1 MSETL
6 EAIVCIELIVQEDD
20 KEHLDIVGDGVQR
33 LKLHSSVTR
42 DVRDT
47 CSQRCVQD
55 VVKMWFPCVQK
66 LDPILFLSC
75 YRCN

>member
-33 LKLHSSVTR
+33 LKLAGKFRRNASPVGMPEISV
-42 DVRDT
+42 
-47 CSQRCVQD
+47 
-55 VVKMWFPCVQK
+55 KI
-66 LDPILFLSC
+66 PIA
-75 YRCN
+75 